1 MSIEEDRLPNSHVPL
16 SQKNLTWLASEDASF
31 DTIVRVERVRRTHV
45 DEYRSL
51 MFAADHE
58 VKRKILA
65 SIAHRSGVV
74 VTYETLEKNLSDT
87 SLRTI
92 RKYVSELE
100 SEGIL
105 RVGRGKP
112 AAISFPSEAIELLAN
127 DILFYVYDSKLD

>member
-1 MSIEEDRLPNSHVPL
+1 MSIEEETIPDRHVPL
-16 SQKNLTWLASEDASF
+16 SRKNLTWLAAEETSF
-31 DTIVRVERVRRTHV
+31 DTLVRVERVRRTHIE
-45 DEYRSL
+45 EYRSL
-51 MFAADHE
+51 MYAVDHE

-74 VTYETLEKNLSDT
+74 VTYETLEKNLTNT

-100 SEGIL
+100 SNGLL

-112 AAISFPSEAIELLAN
+112 AAISFPTEAVELLAN
-127 DILFYVYDSKLD
+127 DILFYVYDSIEK